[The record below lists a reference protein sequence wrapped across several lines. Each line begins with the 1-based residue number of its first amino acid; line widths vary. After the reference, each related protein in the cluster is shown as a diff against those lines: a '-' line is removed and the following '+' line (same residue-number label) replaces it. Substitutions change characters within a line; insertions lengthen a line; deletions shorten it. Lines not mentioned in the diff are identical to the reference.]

1 MMQDESG
8 QTLYDAVGGEATF
21 RDLVAGFYRRV
32 AQDPVLRPLY
42 PDADLAAAQQRLC
55 AFLVQYWG
63 GPDTYSR
70 ERGHPRLRR
79 RHAPFAIGAA
89 ERDAWLSHMRAALDD
104 VGLDRRYERAVWE
117 HLHRAAFMLVNV
129 ADDPGP

>member
-1 MMQDESG
+1 MTQGEPQ
-8 QTLYDAVGGEATF
+8 QTLFDAVGGEPTF
-21 RDLVAGFYRRV
+21 RRLVGGFYRRV
-32 AQDPVLRPLY
+32 RQDPVLRPLY
-42 PDADLAAAQQRLC
+42 PDEELAAAEERLC

-79 RHAPFAIGAA
+79 RHAPFAIGVP
-89 ERDAWLSHMRAALDD
+89 ERDAWLRNMRAALDE
-104 VGLDRRYERAVWE
+104 VGLDLRYEVPVWE

-129 ADDPGP
+129 ADDARP